1 MKTGLVI
8 GKFMPLHRGHIALID
23 FALQQ
28 CDDLIVLVSASYD
41 EPIWGSQRLEWL
53 KETYKDNTK
62 VRPWLLNYDEA
73 VLPNTSVSSEGVSR
87 LWANY
92 LQKHLPPIDVIFAS
106 EPYGAYMGRFLNCES
121 VIFDEPRTMV
131 PVSATQI
138 REKPFAYWN
147 FLADAAKPY
156 FTKKICLLGTESTGK
171 TTMAKRLAHHFHTID
186 VPEMARDIL
195 EHTNE
200 CTEADLLQIAELHAK
215 TINDQIKQA
224 NKILFVD
231 TDVNITRSYS
241 RFLFDKELHV
251 PEWVEAANHFDLYLY
266 LDVDAPYVQDGTRLN
281 EEARIKLD
289 ESHKRE
295 LAERGINYVLIQGD
309 DWDERFEKAGKAA
322 VQYIKT
328 GTVNL

>member
-87 LWANY
+87 IWANY

-106 EPYGAYMGRFLNCES
+106 EAYGAYMGRFLDCES
-121 VIFDEPRTMV
+121 VIFDEPRQIV

-138 REKPFAYWN
+138 RNDPFSYWD
-147 FLADAAKPY
+147 FLPDAVSPY
-156 FTKKICLLGTESTGK
+156 FTKRICVYGSESTGK
-171 TTMAKRLAHHFHTID
+171 TTLTQLLANHFNTIGI
-186 VPEMARDIL
+186 PEMAREII
-195 EHTNE
+195 EHTNN
-200 CTEADLLQIAELHAK
+200 CTPDDLLKIAELHALA
-215 TINDQIKQA
+215 INKEIAGA
-224 NKILFVD
+224 NKLLFVD
-231 TDVNITRSYS
+231 TDINTTRSYS
-241 RFLFDKELHV
+241 RFLFNKELTV
-251 PEWVEAANHFDLYLY
+251 PEWIEAANKFDLYLY
-266 LDVDAPYVQDGTRLN
+266 LDIDAPYVQDGTRLN
-281 EEARIKLD
+281 EEERNKLNQSHLQEL
-289 ESHKRE
+289 ES
-295 LAERGINYVLIQGD
+295 RGITYVLIQGS
-309 DWDERFEKAGKAA
+309 DWDERFKKAVAA
-322 VQYIKT
+322 VNQFIKP
-328 GTVNL
+328 VAK